1 LTASFSRFPRAAAL
15 AALLGLAAAA
25 NACGGSKPPTLPTRD
40 TIPDSADQV
49 MFGLRHFLWNGGI
62 RRAQLLADTAF
73 FYDQMNRIEL
83 HKVKVIF
90 YTAAGDSNAV
100 MTGLRGTYDVRQQ
113 RLDGRGDVQLTSVDG
128 KRLTSPHLVYDRV
141 VNQVT
146 SDTSFAFTE
155 PGRTLTGIGLRTDPQ
170 LRNVQVLKSAG
181 GRAVLG
187 AGGAR
192 R

>member
-1 LTASFSRFPRAAAL
+1 M
-15 AALLGLAAAA
+15 ALLGLAAVVAS
-25 NACGGSKPPTLPTRD
+25 ACGGSKPPTLPTRD

-83 HKVKVIF
+83 HKVKTIF

-113 RLDGRGDVQLTSVDG
+113 RLDGRGDVQITTVDG
-128 KRLTSPHLVYDRV
+128 KKLTSPHLVYDRI

-146 SDTSFAFTE
+146 SDTNFTFTE
-155 PGRTLTGIGLRTDPQ
+155 PGRTLTGVGLRTDPQ
-170 LRNVQVLKSAG
+170 LRNVQVLRSAG

-187 AGGAR
+187 AGGTR

>member
-1 LTASFSRFPRAAAL
+1 LTASPRSPRAL
-15 AALLGLAAAA
+15 LSALLGLAAAA
-25 NACGGSKPPTLPTRD
+25 AAACGSNKPPTLPTRD
-40 TIPDSADQV
+40 AIPDSADQV

-83 HKVKVIF
+83 HKVKTIF

-100 MTGLRGTYDVRQQ
+100 MTALRGTYDVRQQ
-113 RLDGRGDVQLTSVDG
+113 RLDGRGDVQITTVDG
-128 KRLTSPHLVYDRV
+128 KRLASPHLVYDRV

-146 SDTSFAFTE
+146 SDTNFVFNE
-155 PGRTLTGIGLRTDPQ
+155 PGRTVTGIGLRTDPQ
-170 LRNVQVLKSAG
+170 LRNVQVLRGAG

-187 AGGAR
+187 SGGGR

>member
-1 LTASFSRFPRAAAL
+1 
-15 AALLGLAAAA
+15 
-25 NACGGSKPPTLPTRD
+25 
-40 TIPDSADQV
+40 
-49 MFGLRHFLWNGGI
+49 
-62 RRAQLLADTAF
+62 
-73 FYDQMNRIEL
+73 
-83 HKVKVIF
+83 
-90 YTAAGDSNAV
+90 
-100 MTGLRGTYDVRQQ
+100 
-113 RLDGRGDVQLTSVDG
+113 
-128 KRLTSPHLVYDRV
+128 V

>member
-1 LTASFSRFPRAAAL
+1 MTASFSRFPRAAAL

-90 YTAAGDSNAV
+90 YTAAGDSNAAALAMMDHLNRASSV
-100 MTGLRGTYDVRQQ
+100 YALPEEGGCTA
-113 RLDGRGDVQLTSVDG
+113 GR
-128 KRLTSPHLVYDRV
+128 
-141 VNQVT
+141 
-146 SDTSFAFTE
+146 
-155 PGRTLTGIGLRTDPQ
+155 
-170 LRNVQVLKSAG
+170 
-181 GRAVLG
+181 
-187 AGGAR
+187 
-192 R
+192 

>member
-1 LTASFSRFPRAAAL
+1 LTASPHRLAPAASL
-15 AALLGLAAAA
+15 AAVLGLVATAG
-25 NACGGSKPPTLPTRD
+25 ACGGSKPPTLPTRD

-49 MFGLRHFLWNGGI
+49 MCGLRHFRWNGGI
-62 RRAQLLADTAF
+62 RRAQLLSDTAF

-113 RLDGRGDVQLTSVDG
+113 RLDGRGDVKLTSVDG
-128 KRLTSPHLVYDRV
+128 KRLSSPHLVYDRV

-146 SDTSFAFTE
+146 SDTSFTFSE
-155 PGRTLTGIGLRTDPQ
+155 PGRTVTGIGLRTDPQ
-170 LRNVQVLKSAG
+170 LRNVQVLKAAG

-187 AGGAR
+187 PAGAR